1 MANFSKAVLVRQD
14 EDRQRALELKQAL
27 ETIDLKASMSRPG
40 VTAIT
45 PTADEQTVDAAKL
58 AKWKDMVQRSK
69 DYAIK
74 QHQIKYQLPEGSPA
88 LHSNDSFDRVAS
100 GGGPFG
106 KL

>member
-1 MANFSKAVLVRQD
+1 MANFSKAVLARQD
-14 EDRQRALELKQAL
+14 EDRQHALELKQAL

-40 VTAIT
+40 ATALT
-45 PTADEQTVDAAKL
+45 PTADEQTMDAAAF
-58 AKWKDMVQRSK
+58 AKWKAMVQRSK
-69 DYAIK
+69 TYAIK

-88 LHSNDSFDRVAS
+88 LHSNDSFDGVAS

>member
-1 MANFSKAVLVRQD
+1 MANFSKAILARQD
-14 EDRQRALELKQAL
+14 EDRQHAIELKQAL
-27 ETIDLKASMSRPG
+27 ETIDLKASLTQPGDPGANASPESR
-40 VTAIT
+40 IM
-45 PTADEQTVDAAKL
+45 ADAQQ
-58 AKWKDMVQRSK
+58 AKWKEMVKRSK

-88 LHSNDSFDRVAS
+88 LRSNNPFDGVTS